1 MDAKGCKYAEFI
13 GNGKV
18 KCYIDG
24 SIRNIGTGCRGKWYC
39 KKYKPTLWQKT
50 KDWFYYLR

>member
-24 SIRNIGTGCRGKWYC
+24 SIRNIGTGCRGRWHC
-39 KKYKPTLWQKT
+39 KKYKPTLWQKI
-50 KDWFYYLR
+50 KEWFYYL